1 MLSHRVRYNKNCT
14 QGKKSTLTRDT
25 IFHFAIQS
33 QHSEVRY
40 KHTGRITKQK
50 NDQSTMH
57 CYVFKI
63 IYIYIHTHKHIS
75 CCETD
80 IKWEK
85 SINYS
90 ETVICAFP
98 LIAGSKDI
106 DPLAWH

>member
-40 KHTGRITKQK
+40 KHTRENIQAEKWSKHNALLCIQNTL
-50 NDQSTMH
+50 
-57 CYVFKI
+57 
-63 IYIYIHTHKHIS
+63 YIYTHKHIS

-90 ETVICAFP
+90 KTVICAFP

-106 DPLAWH
+106 DPLVWH